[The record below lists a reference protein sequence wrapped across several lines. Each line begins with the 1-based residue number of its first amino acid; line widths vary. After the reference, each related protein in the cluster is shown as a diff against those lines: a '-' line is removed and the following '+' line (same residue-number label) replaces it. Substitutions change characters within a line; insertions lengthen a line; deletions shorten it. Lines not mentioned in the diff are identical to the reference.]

1 MILSDGSMFEL
12 EAVEKRYGDS
22 HAVGPV
28 DLTIGRGRI
37 TALIGPSGCGKS
49 TLLRL
54 MIGLIVPDTGTVM
67 FDGAKVAGANSDQ
80 IRRRMGY
87 VIQDGG
93 LFPHLIARRNIA
105 LMARYLGQSGNEID
119 RRLETLCQMTDFPV
133 AGLERYPNELSGG
146 QRQRVALMR
155 ALMLE
160 PDVLLL
166 DEPLGALDP
175 VIRYDLQEELRSIF
189 RSLKKT
195 VLLVTHDI
203 GEAGFFTDDLVLMN
217 AGRIAQRGSLRDLVE
232 SPTSDFVKKF
242 VTAERTVESALR
254 YTPS

>member
-1 MILSDGSMFEL
+1 MILSDGAMFEL
-12 EAVEKRYGDS
+12 KAVEKRYGDS
-22 HAVGPV
+22 RAVGPI
-28 DLTIGRGRI
+28 DLTIGRSRT

-54 MIGLIVPDTGTVM
+54 MIGLIAPDAGTVM

-87 VIQDGG
+87 VIQEGG
-93 LFPHLIARRNIA
+93 LFPHLTARRNIA

-119 RRLETLCQMTDFPV
+119 GRLETLCQMTDFPV
-133 AGLERYPNELSGG
+133 AGLARYPNELSGG
-146 QRQRVALMR
+146 ERQRVALMR
-155 ALMLE
+155 ALMLD

-175 VIRYDLQEELRSIF
+175 VIRYDLQEELHSIF
-189 RSLKKT
+189 RSLEKT

-203 GEAGFFTDDLVLMN
+203 GEAGFFTDDIVLMN
-217 AGRIAQRGSLRDLVE
+217 AGRIAQRGSLRNLVE
-232 SPTSDFVKKF
+232 NPTSDFVKKF

-254 YTPS
+254 GAV

>member
-105 LMARYLGQSGNEID
+105 LMARG
-119 RRLETLCQMTDFPV
+119 V
-133 AGLERYPNELSGG
+133 
-146 QRQRVALMR
+146 
-155 ALMLE
+155 
-160 PDVLLL
+160 
-166 DEPLGALDP
+166 
-175 VIRYDLQEELRSIF
+175 
-189 RSLKKT
+189 
-195 VLLVTHDI
+195 
-203 GEAGFFTDDLVLMN
+203 N
-217 AGRIAQRGSLRDLVE
+217 AGADAGTRC
-232 SPTSDFVKKF
+232 
-242 VTAERTVESALR
+242 SAA
-254 YTPS
+254 